1 MNLTTENT
9 EKKKRK
15 TYAPSSI
22 AVEEF
27 DDAIE
32 DLMTY
37 TGDGLVTDHLIDRL
51 NAKHRQRHLKNLT
64 ADQKEECANAKLIAA
79 APNLLK
85 ALEQTIPLLVAY
97 ANSHLGDGITT
108 LQVARLAIAQAKT

>member
-1 MNLTTENT
+1 MNLTTEDT
-9 EKKKRK
+9 QKKKRK

-22 AVEEF
+22 AVKEF

-51 NAKHRQRHLKNLT
+51 NAKHRQRHLKELT

-79 APNLLK
+79 APNLLR
-85 ALEQTIPLLVAY
+85 ALEQTIPLLVAH
-97 ANSHLGDGITT
+97 ANYTLGEGITT
-108 LQVARLAIAQAKT
+108 LQVARFAIAQAKT